1 MAIENVAHFEDST
14 DETTQLIQD
23 LTQKA
28 MMKANDPIQ
37 VGLLGIGT
45 VGSGVFTVLQRNQQ
59 EIQRRAGRGIEI
71 TMVADLDTAR
81 AKGIVGNQVQ
91 VVADARAIIANPEID
106 IVIELIGGY
115 GIAKQLV
122 MEAIAAG
129 KHVVTANKALLAVHG
144 TEIFAAAHA
153 KGVIVA
159 FEAAVAGGI
168 PIIKALREGL
178 TANRIQWIAGII
190 NGTTNFI
197 LSEMRDKGLDFGVV
211 LKEAQRLGYAEAD
224 PTFDI
229 EGVDAAHKATIMSAI
244 AFGIPVQFDKA
255 YVEGI
260 TKLGAADI
268 RYAEQLGYRIKLL
281 GITKRVDS
289 GVELR
294 VHPSLVPAKRLI
306 ANVEGAMNA
315 VVVQGDAVG
324 TTLYYGKGAG
334 SEPTASAVIADLV
347 DITRLHTADPEHR
360 VPHLAFQPNSMSS
373 LEVLPMDKVVT
384 SYYLRLRVADQAGV
398 LAKVTGI
405 LAEAGISID
414 AVIQREADQV
424 GGEGSTQTD
433 LIILTHDCVEA
444 KMNVAIAQMQALP
457 TVLDQI
463 TRIRKEELA

>member
-1 MAIENVAHFEDST
+1 
-14 DETTQLIQD
+14 
-23 LTQKA
+23 

-37 VGLLGIGT
+37 VGLFGIGT

-59 EIQRRAGRGIEI
+59 EIQGRAGSGIEI

-81 AKGIVGNQVQ
+81 AKSIVGEHVQ
-91 VVADARAIIANPEID
+91 VVADARAIIANPKID

-144 TEIFAAAHA
+144 TEIFAAAQA

-229 EGVDAAHKATIMSAI
+229 EGVDAAHKATLMSAI

-281 GITKRVDS
+281 GITKRVEA
-289 GVELR
+289 GIELR

-360 VPHLAFQPNSMSS
+360 VPHLAFQPNAMST
-373 LEVLPMDKVVT
+373 LQILPMDQVVT

-405 LAEAGISID
+405 LAESGISID

-444 KMNVAIAQMQALP
+444 KMNSAIEKMQALP

>member
-1 MAIENVAHFEDST
+1 
-14 DETTQLIQD
+14 
-23 LTQKA
+23 
-28 MMKANDPIQ
+28 MKPIQ

-45 VGSGVFTVLQRNQQ
+45 VGSGVFNVLQRNQD
-59 EIQRRAGRGIEI
+59 EISRRAGRGIQI
-71 TMVADLDTAR
+71 TMVADLDVER
-81 AKGIVGNQVQ
+81 AKSVVGADIQ
-91 VVADARAIIANPEID
+91 VVNDARAIIANPDID

-115 GIAKQLV
+115 GIARALV
-122 MEAIAAG
+122 LEAIAAG

-144 TEIFAAAHA
+144 TEIFAAASA
-153 KGVIVA
+153 KGVMVA

-197 LSEMRDKGLDFGVV
+197 LSEMRSKGLDFDVV

-229 EGVDAAHKATIMSAI
+229 EGVDAAHKVTLMSAI

-260 TKLGAADI
+260 TKLSAADI
-268 RYAEQLGYRIKLL
+268 KYAEQLGYRIKLL
-281 GITKRVDS
+281 GITKRADK
-289 GVELR
+289 GIELR
-294 VHPSLVPAKRLI
+294 VHPSLVPSKRLI

-347 DITRLHTADPEHR
+347 DIARLHTADPEHR
-360 VPHLAFQPNSMSS
+360 VPHLAFQANTLTDAMDTLP
-373 LEVLPMDKVVT
+373 VLPMSEVVT

-398 LAKVTGI
+398 LAKVTGL
-405 LAEAGISID
+405 LAEAGVSID
-414 AVIQREADQV
+414 AVLQREADEV

-433 LIILTHDCVEA
+433 LIILTHDTREGTMDAV
-444 KMNVAIAQMQALP
+444 IAQMQALP
-457 TVLDQI
+457 TVLAPI
-463 TRIRKEELA
+463 TRIRKEELN

>member
-1 MAIENVAHFEDST
+1 
-14 DETTQLIQD
+14 
-23 LTQKA
+23 
-28 MMKANDPIQ
+28 MKPIQ

-45 VGSGVFTVLQRNQQ
+45 VGSGVFNVLQRNQD
-59 EIQRRAGRGIEI
+59 EISRRAGRGIEI
-71 TMVADLDTAR
+71 TMVADLDVERAR
-81 AKGIVGNQVQ
+81 SVVGAGVQ
-91 VVADARAIIANPEID
+91 VVNDARAIIANPDID

-115 GIAKQLV
+115 GIARALV
-122 MEAIAAG
+122 LEAIAAG

-144 TEIFAAAHA
+144 TEIFAAASA
-153 KGVIVA
+153 KGVMVA

-197 LSEMRDKGLDFGVV
+197 LSEMRDKGLDFDVV

-229 EGVDAAHKATIMSAI
+229 EGVDAAHKVTLMSAI

-281 GITKRVDS
+281 GITKRADK

-294 VHPSLVPAKRLI
+294 VHPSLVPTKRLI

-347 DITRLHTADPEHR
+347 DIARLHTADPEHR
-360 VPHLAFQPNSMSS
+360 VPHLAFQPQTLSDAMDA
-373 LEVLPMDKVVT
+373 LPVLPMSEVVT

-398 LAKVTGI
+398 LAKVTGL
-405 LAEAGISID
+405 LAEAGVSID
-414 AVIQREADQV
+414 AVLQREADEV

-433 LIILTHDCVEA
+433 LIILTHDTREGTMDAV
-444 KMNVAIAQMQALP
+444 IAQMQALP
-457 TVLDQI
+457 TVLAPI
-463 TRIRKEELA
+463 TRIRKEELN

>member
-1 MAIENVAHFEDST
+1 
-14 DETTQLIQD
+14 
-23 LTQKA
+23 
-28 MMKANDPIQ
+28 MKPTNLSPIR

-45 VGSGVFTVLQRNQQ
+45 VGSGTYNVLQRNQE
-59 EIQRRAGRGIEI
+59 EIRRRAGRGIEI
-71 TMVADLDTAR
+71 TMVADLDVAR
-81 AKGIVGNQVQ
+81 AKAAVGPGVQ
-91 VVADARAIIANPEID
+91 VVDDARKVVASPDVD

-122 MEAIAAG
+122 LEAIEAG

-144 TEIFAAAHA
+144 TEIFAAAHR
-153 KGVIVA
+153 KGVMVA

-178 TANRIQWIAGII
+178 TANSIQWIAGII

-197 LSEMRDKGLDFGVV
+197 LSEMRDKGLDFDVV

-229 EGVDAAHKATIMSAI
+229 EGVDAGHKVTLMSAI

-260 TKLGAADI
+260 TGLAAQDI

-281 GITKRVDS
+281 GITKRAAN
-289 GVELR
+289 GIELR

-347 DITRLHTADPEHR
+347 DIARLHTADPEHR
-360 VPHLAFQPNSMSS
+360 VPHLAFQPDAMSD
-373 LEVLPMDKVVT
+373 LPVVPMSEVVT
-384 SYYLRLRVADQAGV
+384 SYYLRLKVADEAGV

-405 LAEAGISID
+405 LAGVGISID
-414 AVIQREADQV
+414 AVLQREADEV
-424 GGEGSTQTD
+424 GGEGSTHTD
-433 LIILTHDCVEA
+433 LIILTHECVEA
-444 KMNVAIAQMQALP
+444 KMNGALAQMQALP
-457 TVLDQI
+457 TVLAPI

>member
-1 MAIENVAHFEDST
+1 
-14 DETTQLIQD
+14 
-23 LTQKA
+23 
-28 MMKANDPIQ
+28 MKPIQ
-37 VGLLGIGT
+37 VGLMGIGT
-45 VGSGVFTVLQRNQQ
+45 VGSGVFNVLQRNQD
-59 EIQRRAGRGIEI
+59 EISRRAGRGIEI
-71 TMVADLDTAR
+71 TMVADLDVER
-81 AKGIVGNQVQ
+81 AKSVVGADIQ
-91 VVADARAIIANPEID
+91 VVNDARAIIANPDID

-115 GIAKQLV
+115 GIARALV
-122 MEAIAAG
+122 LEAIAAG

-144 TEIFAAAHA
+144 TEIFAAASA
-153 KGVIVA
+153 KGVMVA

-197 LSEMRDKGLDFGVV
+197 LSEMRSKGLDFDVV

-229 EGVDAAHKATIMSAI
+229 EGVDAAHKVTLMSAI

-268 RYAEQLGYRIKLL
+268 KYAEQLGYRIKLL
-281 GITKRVDS
+281 GITKRVDK
-289 GVELR
+289 GIELR
-294 VHPSLVPAKRLI
+294 VHPSLVPSKRLI

-347 DITRLHTADPEHR
+347 DIARLHTADPLHR
-360 VPHLAFQPNSMSS
+360 VPHLAFQPNTLADAMGA
-373 LEVLPMDKVVT
+373 LPVLPMSEVVT

-398 LAKVTGI
+398 LAKVTGL
-405 LAEAGISID
+405 LAEAGVSID
-414 AVIQREADQV
+414 AVLQREADEV

-433 LIILTHDCVEA
+433 LIILTHDTREGTMDAV
-444 KMNVAIAQMQALP
+444 IAQMQALP
-457 TVLDQI
+457 TVLAPI
-463 TRIRKEELA
+463 TRIRKEELN

>member
-1 MAIENVAHFEDST
+1 
-14 DETTQLIQD
+14 
-23 LTQKA
+23 
-28 MMKANDPIQ
+28 MKPIQ

-45 VGSGVFTVLQRNQQ
+45 VGSGVFNVLNRNQN

-81 AKGIVGNQVQ
+81 AQAVVGANVR
-91 VVADARAIIANPEID
+91 VVNDARAIIANPEID

-153 KGVIVA
+153 KGVMVA

-168 PIIKALREGL
+168 PIIKSLREGL

-197 LSEMRDKGLDFGVV
+197 LSEMRDKGIDFAAA
-211 LKEAQRLGYAEAD
+211 LKDAQALGYAEAD

-229 EGVDAAHKATIMSAI
+229 EGVDAAHKVTLMSAI

-260 TKLGAADI
+260 SKLAAQDI
-268 RYAEQLGYRIKLL
+268 KYAEQLGYRIKLL
-281 GITKRVDS
+281 GITKRVTVN
-289 GVELR
+289 GKEGIELR
-294 VHPSLVPAKRLI
+294 VHPSLVPNKRLI

-315 VVVQGDAVG
+315 VMAHGDAVG

-347 DITRLHTADPEHR
+347 DITRLHTADPAHR
-360 VPHLAFQPNSMSS
+360 VPHLAFQPDAMSD
-373 LEVLPMDKVVT
+373 LQVLPMSDIVT
-384 SYYLRLRVADQAGV
+384 SYYLRLRVADEAGV

-405 LAEAGISID
+405 LATADISID
-414 AVIQREADQV
+414 AVLQREADEV
-424 GGEGSTQTD
+424 GGEGSNQTD
-433 LIILTHDCVEA
+433 VIILTHDCVES
-444 KMNVAIAQMQALP
+444 KMNAALAQMQALSS
-457 TVLDQI
+457 VLAPI

>member
-1 MAIENVAHFEDST
+1 
-14 DETTQLIQD
+14 
-23 LTQKA
+23 
-28 MMKANDPIQ
+28 MKPIQ

-45 VGSGVFTVLQRNQQ
+45 VGSGVFNVLSRNQN
-59 EIQRRAGRGIEI
+59 EIQRRAGRGIAV

-81 AKGIVGNQVQ
+81 AQSVVGSRAK
-91 VVADARAIIANPEID
+91 VVNDARAVIANPEID

-115 GIAKQLV
+115 GIARQLV
-122 MEAIAAG
+122 MEAIEAG

-144 TEIFAAAHA
+144 TEIFAAAHR
-153 KGVIVA
+153 KGVMVA

-168 PIIKALREGL
+168 PIIKSLREGL
-178 TANRIQWIAGII
+178 TANRIEWIAGII

-197 LSEMRDKGLDFGVV
+197 LSEMRDKGLDFDVV

-255 YVEGI
+255 HVEGI
-260 TKLGAADI
+260 TKLAAQDI

-281 GITKRVDS
+281 GITKRTPK
-289 GVELR
+289 GIELR
-294 VHPSLVPAKRLI
+294 VHPSLVPAKRLL

-315 VVVQGDAVG
+315 VMVQGDAVG

-334 SEPTASAVIADLV
+334 SEPTASAVIADMV
-347 DITRLHTADPEHR
+347 DITRLHTADAAQR
-360 VPHLAFQPNSMSS
+360 VPHLAFQPDQMSDQP
-373 LEVLPMDKVVT
+373 VLPLSEVVT

-398 LAKVTGI
+398 LAQVTGL

-414 AVIQREADQV
+414 AVIQREA
-424 GGEGSTQTD
+424 GEGEKQTD
-433 LIILTHDCVEA
+433 LIILTHETREGTMDA
-444 KMNVAIAQMQALP
+444 TLSKMQALP
-457 TVLDQI
+457 TVLAPI

>member
-1 MAIENVAHFEDST
+1 
-14 DETTQLIQD
+14 
-23 LTQKA
+23 
-28 MMKANDPIQ
+28 MKPIQ

-45 VGSGVFTVLQRNQQ
+45 VGSGVFNVLNRNQS

-71 TMVADLDTAR
+71 TMVADLDTVR
-81 AKGIVGNQVQ
+81 AQAIVGSKVKIVN
-91 VVADARAIIANPEID
+91 DARAIIANPDIE

-144 TEIFAAAHA
+144 TEIFAAAQA
-153 KGVIVA
+153 KGVMVA

-197 LSEMRDKGLDFGVV
+197 LSEMRDKGLDFAAA
-211 LKEAQRLGYAEAD
+211 LKDAQALGYAEAD

-229 EGVDAAHKATIMSAI
+229 EGVDAAHKVTLMSAI
-244 AFGIPVQFDKA
+244 AYGIPVQFDKA
-255 YVEGI
+255 YIEGI
-260 TKLGAADI
+260 TKLAAQDI
-268 RYAEQLGYRIKLL
+268 KYAEQLGYRIKLL
-281 GITKRVDS
+281 GITKRVQANGKE

-315 VVVQGDAVG
+315 VVVHGDAVG

-347 DITRLHTADPEHR
+347 DITRLHTADPAHR
-360 VPHLAFQPNSMSS
+360 VPHLAFQPNAMSD
-373 LEVLPMDKVVT
+373 LQVLPMSDIVT
-384 SYYLRLRVADQAGV
+384 SYYLRLRVADEAGV

-405 LAEAGISID
+405 LANAGISID
-414 AVIQREADQV
+414 AVLQREADEV

-433 LIILTHDCVEA
+433 VIILTHDCVES
-444 KMNVAIAQMQALP
+444 KMNSAMAQMQALSS
-457 TVLDQI
+457 VLAPI